1 MGTLGYKGSWM
12 KAERKPKTNK
22 AEQEE
27 IPAIIP
33 GTAVAH
39 ILEIQMKIS
48 QHEEFFITKEYTKLT
63 QPEKAHT
70 IESYRFLVITLAT
83 IQLSQS
89 SEGINI
95 QQYAEACSEIDFD
108 QDYKVNQHIFN
119 SNKKKT
125 YEKIK

>member
-33 GTAVAH
+33 GTAIAH
-39 ILEIQMKIS
+39 ILEIQMKIA
-48 QHEEFFITKEYTKLT
+48 QHEEFFMTKEYTKLT
-63 QPEKAHT
+63 QPEKAQT

-83 IQLSQS
+83 IQLSKS
-89 SEGINI
+89 SIGIDVK
-95 QQYAEACSEIDFD
+95 QYAEACSEVDFD
-108 QDYKVNQHIFN
+108 QDYKVN
-119 SNKKKT
+119 
-125 YEKIK
+125 